1 MKLGS
6 TNGLSF
12 VVKFSHLATKNKGLQ
27 RIFLEKFHQIRHI
40 CNRKYFGRDVCV
52 PCLILAA
59 KPKTTFKG
67 TELTTNLGADS
78 YTINQLINH

>member
-1 MKLGS
+1 
-6 TNGLSF
+6 

-40 CNRKYFGRDVCV
+40 CNRKYFGREGGGGGVCV